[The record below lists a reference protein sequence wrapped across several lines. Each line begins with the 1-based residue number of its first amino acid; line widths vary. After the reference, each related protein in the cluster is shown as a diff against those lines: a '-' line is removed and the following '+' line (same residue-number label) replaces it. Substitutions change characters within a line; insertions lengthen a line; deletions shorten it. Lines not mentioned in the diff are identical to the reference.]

1 LRVRTIQ
8 QLVGDAVTITAN
20 LMPPMPEGNLSRRRA
35 LLVLAIASGGAYAG
49 FSTFEAM
56 STSDQRIWVVVFI
69 GAAISSIA
77 GFAFS
82 ALTGAALFQISSDTL
97 YAVQVMLIAS
107 IAIQAY
113 SVWQLR
119 AHIKARSLAPFFA
132 GGAATVLPGVLLLL
146 HAHIDLYSLVLGAF
160 LIAYALFMLAKPSF
174 RLPSDSRSV
183 RFVIGAL
190 SGVTGALAAF
200 PGAFI
205 TIWCGAQGWD
215 KRQQRAIY
223 QPFILGMQLLTL
235 GALSMLQPQHA
246 LQPDTFKFVLPAAI
260 GGYLGLRVFERMST
274 HLFNRIVAGFLL
286 ISGLALLARVF

>member
-1 LRVRTIQ
+1 
-8 QLVGDAVTITAN
+8 
-20 LMPPMPEGNLSRRRA
+20 MPQTESGLSRWRA
-35 LLVLAIASGGAYAG
+35 LLVLVIASGAAYAG

-56 STSDQRIWVVVFI
+56 STSDQRIWVVLLV

-82 ALTGAALFQISSDTL
+82 ALAGAALFHISSDTL

-119 AHIKARSLAPFFA
+119 THIKARPLVPFFA

-146 HAHIDLYSLVLGAF
+146 HAQISLYSLVLGAF
-160 LIAYALFMLAKPSF
+160 LIAYALFMLAKPRF
-174 RLPSDSRSV
+174 RLPSDGPLA
-183 RFVIGAL
+183 RFAVGAL
-190 SGVTGALAAF
+190 GGLTGALAAF
-200 PGAFI
+200 PGAF

-223 QPFILGMQLLTL
+223 QPFILGMQLLTMAVL
-235 GALSMLQPQHA
+235 ATIAPARVLELDGV
-246 LQPDTFKFVLPAAI
+246 KFVLPALLGA
-260 GGYLGLRVFERMST
+260 YCGLRVFDGLST
-274 HLFNRIVAGFLL
+274 AQFHKIVALFLL
-286 ISGLALLARVF
+286 LSGAALSMRAF

>member
-1 LRVRTIQ
+1 
-8 QLVGDAVTITAN
+8 
-20 LMPPMPEGNLSRRRA
+20 MPPKRQTESVWSRRRS
-35 LLVLAIASGGAYAG
+35 LLVMAIALGAAYAG

-56 STSDQRIWVVVFI
+56 STSDQRIWVVVLL

-82 ALTGAALFQISSDTL
+82 ALAGAALFHISSDTL

-119 AHIKARSLAPFFA
+119 THIKARPLVPFFA

-146 HAHIDLYSLVLGAF
+146 HAQISLYSLVLGAF
-160 LIAYALFMLAKPSF
+160 LIAYALFMLVKPRF
-174 RLPSDSRSV
+174 RLPSDGPLA
-183 RFVIGAL
+183 RFAVGAL
-190 SGVTGALAAF
+190 GGLTGALAAF

-223 QPFILGMQLLTL
+223 QPFILGMQLLTMAVL
-235 GALSMLQPQHA
+235 ATIAPARVLDLDGV
-246 LQPDTFKFVLPAAI
+246 KFVLPALLGA
-260 GGYLGLRVFERMST
+260 YCGLRVFDGLST
-274 HLFNRIVAGFLL
+274 AQFHKIVALFLL
-286 ISGLALLARVF
+286 LSGAALSMRAF

>member
-1 LRVRTIQ
+1 MTESRLC
-8 QLVGDAVTITAN
+8 
-20 LMPPMPEGNLSRRRA
+20 RRRA
-35 LLVLAIASGGAYAG
+35 VLVLATASGGAYAG

-56 STSDQRIWVVVFI
+56 STLDQRIWVVVFV

-119 AHIKARSLAPFFA
+119 AHIKARPLVPFFA

-146 HAHIDLYSLVLGAF
+146 HAQISLYSLVLGAF

-174 RLPSDSRSV
+174 RLPSDSQLA

-190 SGVTGALAAF
+190 GGVTGPLAAF

-205 TIWCGAQGWD
+205 TIWCGDQGWD

-223 QPFILGMQLLTL
+223 QPFILGMQFLTVAVL
-235 GALSMLQPQHA
+235 VAIAPPQALEL
-246 LQPDTFKFVLPAAI
+246 DGVKFVLPALLGA
-260 GGYLGLRVFERMST
+260 YCGLRVFNGLST
-274 HLFNRIVAGFLL
+274 PHFHKIVALFLL
-286 ISGLALLARVF
+286 LSGMALFARAF